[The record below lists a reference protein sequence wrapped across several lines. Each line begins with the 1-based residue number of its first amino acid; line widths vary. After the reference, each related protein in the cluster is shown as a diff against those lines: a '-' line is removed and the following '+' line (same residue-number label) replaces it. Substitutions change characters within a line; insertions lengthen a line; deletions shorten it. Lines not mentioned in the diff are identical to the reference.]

1 MPLKD
6 YFGEVF
12 IWLRLSMV
20 MFGVPVMEAT
30 MASGPHEK
38 QNIKVL
44 VLGERNGTRYYLE
57 WGLWFLWNMN
67 GDNNPSLRPLFYGR
81 VSSLGPGLPGFVLN
95 VQGLDLG
102 LLRIIIN
109 VMATTS
115 LAKTPRSQA

>member
-44 VLGERNGTRYYLE
+44 VLA
-57 WGLWFLWNMN
+57 
-67 GDNNPSLRPLFYGR
+67 
-81 VSSLGPGLPGFVLN
+81 VLPGMGFVVL
-95 VQGLDLG
+95 VEHE
-102 LLRIIIN
+102 R
-109 VMATTS
+109 
-115 LAKTPRSQA
+115 R